1 MRVTIKG
8 VGSQQGSM
16 VPSVINMSTTVS
28 DYFFTG
34 ETARWKDHMGETA
47 LSRGAAR
54 CKVSSDQAQ

>member
-16 VPSVINMSTTVS
+16 IPSVINMSTTVS
-28 DYFFTG
+28 DYFFSG

-47 LSRGAAR
+47 LSRGAVR
-54 CKVSSDQAQ
+54 Y